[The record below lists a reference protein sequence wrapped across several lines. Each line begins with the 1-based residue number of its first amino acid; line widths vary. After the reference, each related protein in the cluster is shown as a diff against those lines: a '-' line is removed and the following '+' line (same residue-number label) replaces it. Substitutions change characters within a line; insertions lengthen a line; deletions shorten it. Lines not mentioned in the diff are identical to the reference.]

1 MIQHTVVSFL
11 TSSIQH
17 SSVKNG
23 DSETY
28 IKHLLL
34 HNFGVHTTT
43 VQVTHKTKKGGS
55 VIYSFCSNKF
65 PKTFTVIFLVSLH
78 TSTYFHSKANKY
90 DRNLAPDTELFK
102 QPI

>member
-1 MIQHTVVSFL
+1 MIQHTDVCLL
-11 TSSIQH
+11 TSSIKH
-17 SSVKNG
+17 WSVKNG

-43 VQVTHKTKKGGS
+43 EQVTHKTKKGGS

-65 PKTFTVIFLVSLH
+65 PKTFTVIFLV
-78 TSTYFHSKANKY
+78 
-90 DRNLAPDTELFK
+90 
-102 QPI
+102 

>member
-1 MIQHTVVSFL
+1 MIQHTDVSFL
-11 TSSIQH
+11 TSSIKH
-17 SSVKNG
+17 WSVKNG

-55 VIYSFCSNKF
+55 VIYSFRSNKF
-65 PKTFTVIFLVSLH
+65 PKTFTVIFLVQEQCCN
-78 TSTYFHSKANKY
+78 F
-90 DRNLAPDTELFK
+90 
-102 QPI
+102 Q

>member
-1 MIQHTVVSFL
+1 MIQHTDVSLL
-11 TSSIQH
+11 TSSI
-17 SSVKNG
+17 K

-55 VIYSFCSNKF
+55 VIYSFRSNKF
-65 PKTFTVIFLVSLH
+65 PKTFTVIFLV
-78 TSTYFHSKANKY
+78 
-90 DRNLAPDTELFK
+90 
-102 QPI
+102 